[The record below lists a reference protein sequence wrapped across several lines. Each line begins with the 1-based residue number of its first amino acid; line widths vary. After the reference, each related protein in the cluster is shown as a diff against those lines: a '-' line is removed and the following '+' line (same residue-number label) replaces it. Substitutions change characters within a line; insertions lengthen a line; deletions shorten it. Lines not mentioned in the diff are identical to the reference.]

1 MANETK
7 GAVHLTSLDLDLTQ
21 FNENI
26 RQIEEGTAQA
36 AETAVRMAEQI
47 KQAFNMPTETVGMS
61 LNTEEFNRNIGVAK
75 DSLQN
80 LGDTYRTIT
89 KEFQGKKLLSA
100 ENFEDI
106 AKALKLSK
114 DEAEQTTK
122 KLEKL
127 INSLSEY
134 DKVSISAS
142 SSGKLMQAVIE
153 STDKAGIK
161 IRKVIDLTKEL
172 DENFL
177 SSSTTITDNAEKR
190 NVAIEKTNNSLAN
203 SLDGIISKYDKLAR
217 QIEKSDL
224 SDLVKED
231 FIQEITSAENGIK
244 GLQQEI
250 RSMNQAVDKTE
261 FKARFNEFNINL
273 ESISDSFNKA
283 KQTQKEFLADA
294 DKQIGKISN
303 QYENLASK
311 IEKSDLSNLVKED
324 LLNRINQAQTSMQNL
339 ANNIAE
345 VSSVAQKGDY
355 DKEFA
360 DISFELKNIT
370 TEFDKAT
377 QSQKDFITS
386 GKLAKELSKDYAQL
400 QNRLAGLIYS
410 MTTSKINTPEM
421 EDTITKAK
429 NYAKEMAEV
438 AESVRN
444 SDVATEGAQFTYNN
458 FVDTV
463 SRLELALKKAK
474 TSSAEFKNALEP
486 IKTGAEGAVASLR
499 TLEKAAVFKS
509 SKKNVAELRLEYEE
523 FLTALKNG
531 TITSVDEAKKK
542 FDELSTKFD
551 DLEASTLRSS
561 GAMENFVNKIS
572 ESAKWQIA
580 NSALNLLQQAFG
592 NLVGT
597 ITTTEDSVIELRRVL
612 NDSSVTDSAMQQEL
626 YNIAYE
632 FGQTFDNVQEVA
644 VKFAQTGKSWQETID
659 ATRATMLG
667 LNTAELEVTT
677 ATEGLIATMAQF
689 NIDASDLEAVIDKV
703 NITADNFPVTS
714 EKIVAALQR
723 AGGTA
728 HAFNMT
734 LEETIATITALA
746 EKTGRSGENIGT
758 ALNSL
763 IIFTNKSEN
772 LELFSGLSEQMD
784 DVVKK
789 FQAGSASVIDIWK
802 QLNNEIQNLTK
813 QQEAALFDST
823 AYEEFASQFEA
834 EAAEYA
840 GTIQD
845 IYGTAGA
852 YRRNYLTV
860 LLQDMSTVEDVMG
873 NLTGAIGYSMQE
885 NETAMESFSKKWNQL
900 IVAAQELAVQFGNS
914 GFLDLMKGATEAAT
928 AILKLTK
935 NIGGLNTLLL
945 ATSTLFF
952 GIKRQKI
959 NEYLEKQN
967 TVLAI
972 SRNAF
977 KVYTAAVRDG
987 KTQTEAFG
995 AAVKTVQLSAGGWV
1009 TAITAIATVVFSVAS
1024 AFQEAKKRAAEF
1036 RQEQI
1041 QEGKEAV
1048 KSAEDLAVAYEK
1060 YNKARESGTK
1070 EEISDSSLELLK
1082 ILGYTEEGAKNLVA
1096 QYMKLENGAEALDE
1110 EIKKLVEDLYNLYKQ
1125 DAFEWAE
1132 NAREDIKDLSIDIR
1146 DFDDSIKE
1154 ALLPLMYQEGV
1165 DMSDMIFFRPDTVE
1179 DVNRFIEILT
1189 TRLNTLKNSREA
1201 TTDAGQK
1208 EIRMLEAAIAEYSKY
1223 TEEVSN
1229 ADEANERLGGSI
1241 FDLTKSMME
1250 GIEGWNEWIEKAAG
1264 VSNVKVSVEDLTASI
1279 EELQKQ
1285 FDTLSKKVDGF
1296 QSAYQTVQKVIKEY
1310 NETGVMSADM
1320 LQTIMGLEP
1329 EYIEMLNIQGDSL
1342 SLNEQ
1347 KVHELMQANEDY
1359 LVQLEAL
1366 RIAEQIQNMMLEI
1379 GEKTT
1384 EDMTEA
1390 QIAQKIA
1397 SQQLSGSLEQ
1407 AILSFMK
1414 GETTADQLDAT
1425 LRNIAAS
1432 SGLAGNQINFLSGE
1446 VANLTGKMVGLNQIA
1461 RITQLENTSQLE
1473 RRPGES
1479 DEAYEVRLAAQE
1491 RQRQKQRMEDDI
1503 SALKGLWSTTSSG
1516 GGSSK
1521 ASSTNKET
1529 DALKAQK
1536 KALDDLLD
1544 SYEHQ
1549 IYMLDRQG
1557 NKEMEIVDVYKRAQE
1572 AMHEQAE
1579 NYRAMGTKEA
1589 DKYADEL
1596 SEKWWEYQD
1605 KIEDVLSGIYD
1616 ATINSH
1622 ENALKLLDEQF
1633 TFYEKRNDYSK
1644 MSKNLEKQLDYQTKI
1659 QQEAHKEAERLRA
1672 LNVDENDE
1680 AVQACI
1686 DAWWKADDAIQ
1697 KINQQIEESI
1707 LGTYDDFIDMA
1718 DEFDLWEYMDF
1729 SKVDYLREKL
1739 AEINRLLENGTIS
1752 LKEYNVQLKEWNSDM
1767 FAAQKERFSAQ
1778 QDEIKKRSDDTVKRY
1793 KAEIDAL
1800 KDQKTATSD
1809 YYDSVVDGYQAEI
1822 DAYDKRK
1829 DEVEDYYDTLLKN
1842 LNEVEAANER
1852 INAQMDYYNERQ
1864 KIMTNLEQAQ
1874 SRSGLEWREK
1884 EMEYQQQL
1892 NNLDENWRRQQQDW
1906 QIEDQTAA
1914 LEKMREKTIAE
1925 IDLSIDK
1932 IKEAIEAAKQAK
1944 DAALDGIEAQISGI
1958 EELISA
1964 TEDQAQAEIDAI
1976 EEQIKD
1982 LSRIIA
1988 ESIKNGVTDGFV
2000 DTQAEVDTAVTN
2012 TTEKLLAA
2020 SADTNQQ
2027 ISNSANETSN
2037 SVFGFYEKNF
2047 ISPLNREIEKIA
2059 NYMESEIPTSASI
2072 AAQSAFQVFSNLMFS
2087 PLKTAMSKLMS
2098 QTQAAKESVG
2108 LSTGTTVRP
2117 SSVNTGTTSSVLAP
2131 ISAALR
2137 GNPNVSG
2144 TPYSGFATN
2153 NNVFINNYNQSQ
2165 DESVRRS
2172 QTILQKFLGR

>member
-47 KQAFNMPTETVGMS
+47 KQAFNMPAETVGMS
-61 LNTEEFNRNIGVAK
+61 LNTESLNQSISSAKNALENFRGTYKNISK
-75 DSLQN
+75 EIQSNDLFSLNDEDSLKNLVKQLGIAEDETDKFANSIEKLKGLFNN
-80 LGDTYRTIT
+80 LGEYT
-89 KEFQGKKLLSA
+89 K
-100 ENFEDI
+100 
-106 AKALKLSK
+106 
-114 DEAEQTTK
+114 
-122 KLEKL
+122 
-127 INSLSEY
+127 IN
-134 DKVSISAS
+134 ISAS
-142 SSGKLMQAVIE
+142 GGELFQAIVTQ
-153 STDKAGIK
+153 SDTAGNS
-161 IRKVIDLTKEL
+161 IRKVIDLTQDVTGESIK
-172 DENFL
+172 
-177 SSSTTITDNAEKR
+177 SAVTITNRTEMISKSYEALEKR
-190 NVAIEKTNNSLAN
+190 IASLIATM
-203 SLDGIISKYDKLAR
+203 S
-217 QIEKSDL
+217 Q
-224 SDLVKED
+224 
-231 FIQEITSAENGIK
+231 
-244 GLQQEI
+244 
-250 RSMNQAVDKTE
+250 
-261 FKARFNEFNINL
+261 
-273 ESISDSFNKA
+273 
-283 KQTQKEFLADA
+283 
-294 DKQIGKISN
+294 SN
-303 QYENLASK
+303 
-311 IEKSDLSNLVKED
+311 
-324 LLNRINQAQTSMQNL
+324 
-339 ANNIAE
+339 
-345 VSSVAQKGDY
+345 
-355 DKEFA
+355 
-360 DISFELKNIT
+360 
-370 TEFDKAT
+370 
-377 QSQKDFITS
+377 
-386 GKLAKELSKDYAQL
+386 
-400 QNRLAGLIYS
+400 
-410 MTTSKINTPEM
+410 INTPDMANDIAE
-421 EDTITKAK
+421 AK
-429 NYAKEMAEV
+429 QLKDAISERVEAL
-438 AESVRN
+438 RN
-444 SDVATEGAQFTYNN
+444 ASDVEADELQILRSLTQEVNRLH
-458 FVDTV
+458 V
-463 SRLELALKKAK
+463 SFSDSK
-474 TSSAEFKNALEP
+474 TSAAEFKNALEP

-734 LEETIATITALA
+734 LDETIATITALA

-802 QLNNEIQNLTK
+802 QLNNEIQNLTE

-900 IVAAQELAVQFGNS
+900 IIAAQELAVQFGNS

-995 AAVKTVQLSAGGWV
+995 AAVKTVQLSAGGWI
-1009 TAITAIATVVFSVAS
+1009 TAIAAIATVVFSVAS

-1060 YNKARESGTK
+1060 YNKARESGSK
-1070 EEISDSSLELLK
+1070 EEISDSSLELLE

-1096 QYMKLENGAEALDE
+1096 QYMELENGAEALDE

-1201 TTDAGQK
+1201 TTDAGQE
-1208 EIRMLEAAIAEYSKY
+1208 EIRMLEDAIAEYSKY

-1250 GIEGWNEWIEKAAG
+1250 GTEGWNKWIEKAAG

-1285 FDTLSKKVDGF
+1285 FDTLNKKVDGF

-1329 EYIEMLNIQGDSL
+1329 EYIEMLDIQGNSL
-1342 SLNEQ
+1342 SVNEE
-1347 KVHELMQANEDY
+1347 KVRDLMQANEDY
-1359 LVQLEAL
+1359 LIQLESL
-1366 RIAEQIQNMMLEI
+1366 RIAEQINNMISEI
-1379 GEKTT
+1379 GTKTT
-1384 EDMTEA
+1384 EDMTVA
-1390 QIAQKIA
+1390 QIEQKVAFQLLAGETEKTVAAFLRGEISSKDFSTQILKIA
-1397 SQQLSGSLEQ
+1397 SNSG
-1407 AILSFMK
+1407 I
-1414 GETTADQLDAT
+1414 
-1425 LRNIAAS
+1425 
-1432 SGLAGNQINFLSGE
+1432 AGNQLKYLSGE
-1446 VANLTGKMVGLNQIA
+1446 VDNLATSYSNLNRIAELTGNVNYLEKM
-1461 RITQLENTSQLE
+1461 
-1473 RRPGES
+1473 PGET
-1479 DEAYEVRLAAQE
+1479 DAQFE
-1491 RQRQKQRMEDDI
+1491 MRADALRRKIQSQKTKNEEYQKQFWTSTP
-1503 SALKGLWSTTSSG
+1503 SAGSG
-1516 GGSSK
+1516 SK
-1521 ASSTNKET
+1521 VSSTNKET

-1536 KALDDLLD
+1536 EALDDLLD

-1579 NYRAMGTKEA
+1579 KYRAMGTKEA

-1605 KIEDVLSGIYD
+1605 KIEDVLNGIYD

-1633 TFYEKRNDYSK
+1633 TFYEERNDYSR

-1680 AVQACI
+1680 AIQACI

-1718 DEFDLWEYMDF
+1718 NEFDLWEYMDF

-1752 LKEYNVQLKEWNSDM
+1752 LKEYNAQLKEWNSDM

-1829 DEVEDYYDTLLKN
+1829 DEVENYYDTLLKN
-1842 LNEVEAANER
+1842 LNEVEEANER

-1892 NNLDENWRRQQQDW
+1892 NKLDENWRKQQQDW

-1914 LEKMREKTIAE
+1914 LEEMREKTIAE

-1958 EELISA
+1958 EELISV
-1964 TEDQAQAEIDAI
+1964 TEEQAQAEIDAI
-1976 EEQIKD
+1976 EDQIKD

-2012 TTEKLLAA
+2012 TTEKLLVA

-2144 TPYSGFATN
+2144 TPYSGFATS

-2172 QTILQKFLGR
+2172 QTILQKFLGQR